1 MPQKRRRTNDN
12 SGREQSAASK
22 VEDLAMRMLELRLLR
37 EQVKKAEAGH
47 MKMDFSDRTTAREV
61 R

>member
-1 MPQKRRRTNDN
+1 MPQKRRRTTDN
-12 SGREQSAASK
+12 SGGEQPGAPK
-22 VEDLAMRMLELRLLR
+22 VKDLAMRMLELRRLR

-47 MKMDFSDRTTAREV
+47 MKMEVADRTTARDV